1 MLQEL
6 LNLGLV
12 DIGADDSR
20 FQKMQNAANALS
32 RHFVEKP
39 ELLVTATLIALDDD
53 TSEGEPFFDLVEK
66 LVIVEWVTLRN
77 THVNRPRQ
85 LLRSI
90 TLDAI
95 ASTISNHP
103 AWSGLVWN
111 IAMPRIQHKQTR
123 LGKASSLIEK
133 LLQSA
138 FSRSE
143 TEALEK
149 MGMQTSLPSS
159 GNKKKSAS
167 ASIAKVDFKSEVTA
181 KEFLAEIFAAAGP
194 TDNTGTTTAN
204 PNPVWPNSAQ
214 QWSHEFA
221 PRMAAA
227 IAKAVNLGTSRMS
240 SSVGDSV
247 QSNLSSFETQLKDKL
262 NAVEALESAMAR
274 IHQSSRMRLDL
285 LWWSQAR
292 YSNSQHSGYTSLNES
307 VAAFVAAVDLSKLV
321 PPLSPA
327 SVCHVLGETVTS
339 FTSMKKTRKPVKE
352 HLKNIAESKVDIVD
366 SLAIESTNGR
376 IPLVSFTNEL
386 LRSRDLQSSAIVQ
399 RTGINPELTLTYA
412 ELAMW
417 LFREIQAIRIAR
429 GAA

>member
-12 DIGADDSR
+12 EIGADDSR
-20 FQKMQNAANALS
+20 FQKMQSAANALS
-32 RHFVEKP
+32 RHFVDKP

-53 TSEGEPFFDLVEK
+53 SDEGDPFFELVEK

-90 TLDAI
+90 TVDAI

-111 IAMPRIQHKQTR
+111 LAMPRVHHKQTR

-133 LLQSA
+133 VLNDA
-138 FSRSE
+138 FAISE
-143 TEALEK
+143 TEALNL
-149 MGMQTSLPSS
+149 MGMQTSSSKPSS

-167 ASIAKVDFKSEVTA
+167 ASIAKLDIKSEVAA

-194 TDNTGTTTAN
+194 SDSTGATTAN
-204 PNPVWPNSAQ
+204 PNPYWPNSAQ

-227 IAKAVNLGTSRMS
+227 IAKAVNLGTSKIS
-240 SSVGDSV
+240 ASVGDSI
-247 QSNLSSFETQLKDKL
+247 QSQLSSFESQLKDRL
-262 NAVEALESAMAR
+262 NAVEALESAMER

-292 YSNSQHSGYTSLNES
+292 YSNSQHSGYSSLNES
-307 VAAFVAAVDLSKLV
+307 VAAFVAAVDLSNLV
-321 PPLSPA
+321 LPLSPA

-339 FTSMKKTRKPVKE
+339 FTSIKKTRKPVKD
-352 HLKNIAESKVDIVD
+352 HLKSIAESKVDIVD
-366 SLAIESTNGR
+366 SLVTESTNGR
-376 IPLVSFTNEL
+376 VPLVSFANEL
-386 LRSRDLQSSAIVQ
+386 LGSRDLQPLSIVQ
-399 RTGINPELTLTYA
+399 RTGINPELTLTYS
-412 ELAMW
+412 ELSM
-417 LFREIQAIRIAR
+417 
-429 GAA
+429 

>member
-12 DIGADDSR
+12 DIGPDDSR
-20 FQKMQNAANALS
+20 FQKMQNAANALCE
-32 RHFVEKP
+32 HFIEVP
-39 ELLVTATLIALDDD
+39 ELLVTATLIALDEDS
-53 TSEGEPFFDLVEK
+53 SEDEPFFDLVEK
-66 LVIVEWVTLRN
+66 LVIAEWVTLRN
-77 THVNRPRQ
+77 TQVNRPRQ

-95 ASTISNHP
+95 ASTISSHP
-103 AWSGLVWN
+103 GWSGLVWN
-111 IAMPRIQHKQTR
+111 IAMPRIQQKQTR

-133 LLQSA
+133 LLKSA
-138 FSRSE
+138 FSISE
-143 TEALEK
+143 TEALNK

-159 GNKKKSAS
+159 ANKKKSAS
-167 ASIAKVDFKSEVTA
+167 TSISKFDIKSEVTA
-181 KEFLAEIFAAAGP
+181 KEILAEIFSAAGP
-194 TDNTGTTTAN
+194 TDNAGTATAN
-204 PNPVWPNSAQ
+204 PNPHWSNSSPH
-214 QWSHEFA
+214 WSYEFA

-227 IAKAVNLGTSRMS
+227 IAKAVNLGTSKISANLRDTIQS
-240 SSVGDSV
+240 S
-247 QSNLSSFETQLKDKL
+247 LYSFETQLKDRL

-292 YSNSQHSGYTSLNES
+292 YSNSQHSGYSSLNES

-321 PPLSPA
+321 LPLSPA
-327 SVCHVLGETVTS
+327 SVCHVLGETVTN
-339 FTSMKKTRKPVKE
+339 FTSMKKTRKPIKD
-352 HLKNIAESKVDIVD
+352 HLKSIAESKVEIVD
-366 SLAIESTNGR
+366 SIETESSNGR
-376 IPLVSFTNEL
+376 IPLVSFANEL
-386 LRSRDLQSSAIVQ
+386 LLSKEPQPSSIAQ

-429 GAA
+429 GVA